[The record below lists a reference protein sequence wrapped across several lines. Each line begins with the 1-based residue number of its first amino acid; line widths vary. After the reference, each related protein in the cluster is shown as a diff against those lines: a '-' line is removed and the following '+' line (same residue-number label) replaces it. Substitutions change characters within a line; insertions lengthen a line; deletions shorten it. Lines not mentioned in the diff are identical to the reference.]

1 MKLFILNGPNL
12 NMLGKRD
19 AGQYGSET
27 LEEIEHLLIESFPD
41 HEMTFFQSNVE
52 GELVNAIQSLVDE
65 DNSYDGLIANFGGY
79 THTSVAIR
87 DALEML
93 EIPVVEVHLSNIHA
107 REEFRSKSITGEMA
121 DGIITGFGKH
131 SYVLGVYAMER
142 LHTSDRSRR
151 SEG

>member
-19 AGQYGSET
+19 ESQYGSDT
-27 LEEIEHLLIESFPD
+27 LEDIEAMLIEAFPD

-52 GELVNAIQSLVDE
+52 GELVNAIQSLVGGE
-65 DNSYDGLIANFGGY
+65 DQFDGLVANFGGY

-93 EIPVVEVHLSNIHA
+93 DISIVEVHISNIHA

-142 LHTSDRSRR
+142 LHPSDRSKR
-151 SEG
+151 SDG

>member
-19 AGQYGSET
+19 ESQYGSDT
-27 LEEIEHLLIESFPD
+27 LEDIEAMLIEAFPD

-52 GELVNAIQSLVDE
+52 GELVNAIQSLVGE
-65 DNSYDGLIANFGGY
+65 EGEGQFDGLIANFGGY

-131 SYVLGVYAMER
+131 SYLLGVYAMER
-142 LHTSDRSRR
+142 LAD
-151 SEG
+151 E

>member
-19 AGQYGSET
+19 ERQYGSDT
-27 LEEIEHLLIESFPD
+27 LEDIEDMLIDAFPD

-52 GELVNAIQSLVDE
+52 GELVNAIQSLVDGDSKFE
-65 DNSYDGLIANFGGY
+65 GLIANFGGY

-87 DALEML
+87 DALELL

-107 REEFRSKSITGEMA
+107 REEFRTKSITGEMA

-142 LHTSDRSRR
+142 LHPSDRPRQSD
-151 SEG
+151 G